1 MCNSDQVSQLHP
13 LRIWGTFPICGGSGA
28 STAAFYLAMAAK
40 NLGVKSILIEGDALS
55 RRNDQFKD
63 QERNWK
69 SYQNLEM
76 TIPANAIPEPLS
88 SGVTYLS
95 FTEISENSSKS
106 VSHFI
111 AGVAEEFEIII
122 IDLPRH
128 FSEFTNSLISKITM
142 LNLIGV
148 SGIESVRSLNRLRKS
163 SLNIEI
169 SNLLLRTTRT
179 SNLSAKESSYQMG
192 FNTFIKLPESESVQN
207 LETYGVLPPSK
218 DALMKTLQN
227 FVSINL

>member
-1 MCNSDQVSQLHP
+1 MSQLHP

-28 STAAFYLAMAAK
+28 STTAFYIALAAK

-55 RRNDQFKD
+55 RRNNQFQD

-69 SYQNLEM
+69 SYQYLEM
-76 TIPANAIPEPLS
+76 KIPANAFPEPLS

-106 VSHFI
+106 VSHLI
-111 AGVAEEFEIII
+111 DGAAEEFELII

-163 SLNIEI
+163 SLNVEI
-169 SNLLLRTTRT
+169 SNLLLRTTRN
-179 SNLSAKESSYQMG
+179 SNLSSKESSYQMG

-218 DALMKTLQN
+218 DALMKILQN

>member
-1 MCNSDQVSQLHP
+1 MSQLHP

-28 STAAFYLAMAAK
+28 STTAFYLALAAK

-63 QERNWK
+63 QIRNWK
-69 SYQNLEM
+69 SYQYLEM
-76 TIPANAIPEPLS
+76 RMPANAFPEPLS

-106 VSHFI
+106 VSYLLEG
-111 AGVAEEFEIII
+111 AAEEFELII

-148 SGIESVRSLNRLRKS
+148 SGIESVRSLNRLKKS
-163 SLNIEI
+163 SINVEI

-179 SNLSAKESSYQMG
+179 SNLSAEESSYQMG
-192 FNTFIKLPESESVQN
+192 FDTFIKLPESESVQN

-218 DALMKTLQN
+218 DALMRILQN

>member
-1 MCNSDQVSQLHP
+1 MSQLHP

-28 STAAFYLAMAAK
+28 STTAFYLALAAK

-63 QERNWK
+63 QIRNWK
-69 SYQNLEM
+69 SYQYLEM
-76 TIPANAIPEPLS
+76 RMPANAFPEPLS

-106 VSHFI
+106 VLYLLEG
-111 AGVAEEFEIII
+111 AAEEFELII

-163 SLNIEI
+163 SINVEI

-179 SNLSAKESSYQMG
+179 SNLSAEESSYQMG
-192 FNTFIKLPESESVQN
+192 FDTFIKLPESESVQN

-218 DALMKTLQN
+218 DALMRILQN

>member
-1 MCNSDQVSQLHP
+1 
-13 LRIWGTFPICGGSGA
+13 
-28 STAAFYLAMAAK
+28 MAAK

-55 RRNDQFKD
+55 RRNNQFQD

>member
-1 MCNSDQVSQLHP
+1 MSQLHP

-28 STAAFYLAMAAK
+28 SATAFYIALAAK

-55 RRNDQFKD
+55 RRNNQFQD

-76 TIPANAIPEPLS
+76 RIPANAFPEPLS
-88 SGVTYLS
+88 SGVTYLA
-95 FTEISENSSKS
+95 FTEIGENSSES
-106 VSHFI
+106 VSHLI
-111 AGVAEEFEIII
+111 DGAADEFELII

-148 SGIESVRSLNRLRKS
+148 SGIESVRSLNQLRKS
-163 SLNIEI
+163 SINIEI
-169 SNLLLRTTRT
+169 SNLLLRTNRT
-179 SNLSAKESSYQMG
+179 SNLSAEESSYQMG
-192 FNTFIKLPESESVQN
+192 FDTFIKLPESESVQN

-218 DALMKTLQN
+218 DALMKILQN
-227 FVSINL
+227 FVSVKL

>member
-1 MCNSDQVSQLHP
+1 MSQLHP

-28 STAAFYLAMAAK
+28 SATAFYIALAAK

-55 RRNDQFKD
+55 RRNNQFQD

-76 TIPANAIPEPLS
+76 RIPANAFPEPLS
-88 SGVTYLS
+88 SGVTYLA
-95 FTEISENSSKS
+95 FTEIGENSSES
-106 VSHFI
+106 VSHLI
-111 AGVAEEFEIII
+111 DGAADEFELII

-148 SGIESVRSLNRLRKS
+148 SGIESVRSLNQLRKS
-163 SLNIEI
+163 SINIEI
-169 SNLLLRTTRT
+169 SNLLLRTNRT
-179 SNLSAKESSYQMG
+179 SNLSAEESSYQMG

-218 DALMKTLQN
+218 DALMKILQN
-227 FVSINL
+227 FVSVKL

>member
-1 MCNSDQVSQLHP
+1 VSQLHP

-28 STAAFYLAMAAK
+28 STTAFYLALAAK

-63 QERNWK
+63 QIRNWK
-69 SYQNLEM
+69 SYQYLEM
-76 TIPANAIPEPLS
+76 RMPANAFPEPLS

-106 VSHFI
+106 VSYLLEG
-111 AGVAEEFEIII
+111 AAEEFELII

-148 SGIESVRSLNRLRKS
+148 SGIESVRSLNRLKKS
-163 SLNIEI
+163 SINVEI

-179 SNLSAKESSYQMG
+179 SNLSAEESSYQMG
-192 FNTFIKLPESESVQN
+192 FDTFIKLPESESVQN

-218 DALMKTLQN
+218 DALMKILQN

>member
-1 MCNSDQVSQLHP
+1 
-13 LRIWGTFPICGGSGA
+13 
-28 STAAFYLAMAAK
+28 MAAK
-40 NLGVKSILIEGDALS
+40 NLGVKSILIEGDVLS

-63 QERNWK
+63 QIRNWK

-76 TIPANAIPEPLS
+76 RIPANAFPEPLS

-95 FTEISENSSKS
+95 FTEISEISSKS
-106 VSHFI
+106 VSYLMEG
-111 AGVAEEFEIII
+111 AAEEFELII

-163 SLNIEI
+163 SINIEI

-179 SNLSAKESSYQMG
+179 SNLSAEESSYQMG
-192 FNTFIKLPESESVQN
+192 FDTFIKLPESESVQN

-218 DALMKTLQN
+218 DALMKILQN

>member
-1 MCNSDQVSQLHP
+1 
-13 LRIWGTFPICGGSGA
+13 
-28 STAAFYLAMAAK
+28 MAAK

-63 QERNWK
+63 QIRNWK

-76 TIPANAIPEPLS
+76 RMPANAFPEPLS

-106 VSHFI
+106 VSYLLEG
-111 AGVAEEFEIII
+111 AAEEFELII

-163 SLNIEI
+163 SINIEI

-179 SNLSAKESSYQMG
+179 SNLSAEESSYQMG
-192 FNTFIKLPESESVQN
+192 FDTFIKLPESESVQN

-218 DALMKTLQN
+218 DALMRILQN

>member
-1 MCNSDQVSQLHP
+1 MSQLHP

-28 STAAFYLAMAAK
+28 STTAFYLALAAK

-55 RRNDQFKD
+55 RRNAQFKD
-63 QERNWK
+63 QIRNWK

-76 TIPANAIPEPLS
+76 RMPANAFPEPLS

-106 VSHFI
+106 VSYLLEG
-111 AGVAEEFEIII
+111 AAEEFELII

-148 SGIESVRSLNRLRKS
+148 SGIESVRSLNRLKKS
-163 SLNIEI
+163 LMDIEI

-179 SNLSAKESSYQMG
+179 SNLSAEESSYQMG
-192 FNTFIKLPESESVQN
+192 FDTFTKLPESESVQN

-218 DALMKTLQN
+218 DALMKILQN

>member
-1 MCNSDQVSQLHP
+1 
-13 LRIWGTFPICGGSGA
+13 
-28 STAAFYLAMAAK
+28 MAAK
-40 NLGVKSILIEGDALS
+40 NLGVKSILIEGDTLS

-63 QERNWK
+63 QIRNWK

-76 TIPANAIPEPLS
+76 RIPANAFPEPLS

-106 VSHFI
+106 VSYLLEG
-111 AGVAEEFEIII
+111 AAEEFELII

-163 SLNIEI
+163 SINIEI

-218 DALMKTLQN
+218 DALMRILQN

>member
-1 MCNSDQVSQLHP
+1 
-13 LRIWGTFPICGGSGA
+13 
-28 STAAFYLAMAAK
+28 MAAK

-63 QERNWK
+63 QIRNWK
-69 SYQNLEM
+69 SYQYLEM
-76 TIPANAIPEPLS
+76 RMPANAFPEQLS

-106 VSHFI
+106 VSHLI
-111 AGVAEEFEIII
+111 EGAAEEFELII

-148 SGIESVRSLNRLRKS
+148 SGIESVRSLNRLKKS
-163 SLNIEI
+163 LMDIKI

-179 SNLSAKESSYQMG
+179 SNLSAEESSYQMG
-192 FNTFIKLPESESVQN
+192 FDTYIKLPESESVQN

-218 DALMKTLQN
+218 DALMKVLQN

>member
-1 MCNSDQVSQLHP
+1 
-13 LRIWGTFPICGGSGA
+13 
-28 STAAFYLAMAAK
+28 MAAK

-63 QERNWK
+63 QIRNWK

-76 TIPANAIPEPLS
+76 RIPANAFPEPLS

-95 FTEISENSSKS
+95 FTEISEISSKS
-106 VSHFI
+106 VSYFI
-111 AGVAEEFEIII
+111 EGAAEEFELII

-163 SLNIEI
+163 SINVEI

-179 SNLSAKESSYQMG
+179 SNLSAEESSYQMG
-192 FNTFIKLPESESVQN
+192 FDTFTKLPESESVQN

-218 DALMKTLQN
+218 DALMKILQN
-227 FVSINL
+227 FESINL

>member
-1 MCNSDQVSQLHP
+1 VSQLHP

-28 STAAFYLAMAAK
+28 STTAFYLALAAK

-63 QERNWK
+63 QIRNWK

-76 TIPANAIPEPLS
+76 RIPANAFPEPLS

-95 FTEISENSSKS
+95 FTEISEISSKS
-106 VSHFI
+106 VSYLI
-111 AGVAEEFEIII
+111 EGAAEEFELVI
-122 IDLPRH
+122 IDLPRY
-128 FSEFTNSLISKITM
+128 FSDFTNSLISKITM

-148 SGIESVRSLNRLRKS
+148 SGIESVKSLNRLRKS
-163 SLNIEI
+163 SINIEI

-179 SNLSAKESSYQMG
+179 SNLSAEESSYQMG
-192 FNTFIKLPESESVQN
+192 FDTFIKLPESESVQN

-218 DALMKTLQN
+218 DALIKILQN
-227 FVSINL
+227 FVSINI

>member
-1 MCNSDQVSQLHP
+1 MSQLHP

-28 STAAFYLAMAAK
+28 STTAFYLALAAK

-63 QERNWK
+63 QIRNWK

-76 TIPANAIPEPLS
+76 RIPANAFPEPLS

-106 VSHFI
+106 VSYLLEG
-111 AGVAEEFEIII
+111 AAEEFELII

-163 SLNIEI
+163 SINVEI

-179 SNLSAKESSYQMG
+179 SNLSAEESSYQMG
-192 FNTFIKLPESESVQN
+192 FDTFIKLPESESVQN
-207 LETYGVLPPSK
+207 LETYEVLPPSK
-218 DALMKTLQN
+218 DALMKILQN

>member
-1 MCNSDQVSQLHP
+1 MSQLHP

-28 STAAFYLAMAAK
+28 STTAFYLALAAK

-63 QERNWK
+63 QIRNWK
-69 SYQNLEM
+69 SYQYLEM
-76 TIPANAIPEPLS
+76 RMPANAFPEPLS

-106 VSHFI
+106 VSYLLEG
-111 AGVAEEFEIII
+111 AAEEFELII

-163 SLNIEI
+163 SINIEI

-179 SNLSAKESSYQMG
+179 SNLSAEESSYQMG
-192 FNTFIKLPESESVQN
+192 FDTFTKLPESESVQN

-218 DALMKTLQN
+218 DALMKILQN
-227 FVSINL
+227 FVSINI

>member
-1 MCNSDQVSQLHP
+1 
-13 LRIWGTFPICGGSGA
+13 
-28 STAAFYLAMAAK
+28 MAAK

-55 RRNDQFKD
+55 RRNHQFKD
-63 QERNWK
+63 QIRNWK

-76 TIPANAIPEPLS
+76 RIPANAFPEPLS

-106 VSHFI
+106 VSYLLEG
-111 AGVAEEFEIII
+111 AAEEFELII

-142 LNLIGV
+142 LNLIGI

-163 SLNIEI
+163 SINIEN
-169 SNLLLRTTRT
+169 SSLLLRTTRT
-179 SNLSAKESSYQMG
+179 SNLSAKESSHQMG

-218 DALMKTLQN
+218 DALMKILQN

>member
-1 MCNSDQVSQLHP
+1 M
-13 LRIWGTFPICGGSGA
+13 
-28 STAAFYLAMAAK
+28 
-40 NLGVKSILIEGDALS
+40 IEGDVLS
-55 RRNDQFKD
+55 RRNNQFQD

-76 TIPANAIPEPLS
+76 KIPANAFPEPLS

-106 VSHFI
+106 VSHLI
-111 AGVAEEFEIII
+111 DGAAEEFELII

-128 FSEFTNSLISKITM
+128 LSEFTNSLTSKITM

-163 SLNIEI
+163 SLNVEI
-169 SNLLLRTTRT
+169 SNLYYGPPEIQIYHRKSLR
-179 SNLSAKESSYQMG
+179 
-192 FNTFIKLPESESVQN
+192 IKW
-207 LETYGVLPPSK
+207 VLI
-218 DALMKTLQN
+218 TLQSYLSQN
-227 FVSINL
+227 PFKILKLMGYSRLQKMH

>member
-1 MCNSDQVSQLHP
+1 MSQLHP

-28 STAAFYLAMAAK
+28 SATAFYIALAAK

-55 RRNDQFKD
+55 RRNNQFQN
-63 QERNWK
+63 QERNWN

-76 TIPANAIPEPLS
+76 RIPANAFPEPLS
-88 SGVTYLS
+88 SGVTYLA
-95 FTEISENSSKS
+95 FTEIGENSSKS
-106 VSHFI
+106 VSHLI
-111 AGVAEEFEIII
+111 DGAADEFELII

-148 SGIESVRSLNRLRKS
+148 SGIESVRSLNQLRKS
-163 SLNIEI
+163 SINIEI
-169 SNLLLRTTRT
+169 SNLLLRTNRT
-179 SNLSAKESSYQMG
+179 SNLSAEESSYQMG

-218 DALMKTLQN
+218 DALMKILQN
-227 FVSINL
+227 FVSVKL

>member
-1 MCNSDQVSQLHP
+1 M
-13 LRIWGTFPICGGSGA
+13 
-28 STAAFYLAMAAK
+28 
-40 NLGVKSILIEGDALS
+40 IEGDVLS
-55 RRNDQFKD
+55 RRNNQFQD

-76 TIPANAIPEPLS
+76 KIPANAFPEPLS

-106 VSHFI
+106 VSHLI
-111 AGVAEEFEIII
+111 DGAAEEFELII

-128 FSEFTNSLISKITM
+128 LSEFTNSLTSKITM

-163 SLNIEI
+163 SLNVEI
-169 SNLLLRTTRT
+169 SNLLLRTTRN
-179 SNLSAKESSYQMG
+179 SNLSSKESSYQMG
-192 FNTFIKLPESESVQN
+192 FNNFTKLPESESVQN

-218 DALMKTLQN
+218 DALMKILQN

>member
-1 MCNSDQVSQLHP
+1 MSQLHP

-28 STAAFYLAMAAK
+28 STTAFYLALVAK

-63 QERNWK
+63 QIRNWK
-69 SYQNLEM
+69 SYQYLEM
-76 TIPANAIPEPLS
+76 RMPANAFPEQLS

-106 VSHFI
+106 VSYLLEG
-111 AGVAEEFEIII
+111 AAEEFELII

-163 SLNIEI
+163 SINVEI

-179 SNLSAKESSYQMG
+179 SNLSAEESSYQMG
-192 FNTFIKLPESESVQN
+192 FDTFTKLPESESVQN

-218 DALMKTLQN
+218 DALMKILQN
-227 FVSINL
+227 FVSINI

>member
-1 MCNSDQVSQLHP
+1 MSIPSN
-13 LRIWGTFPICGGSGA
+13 
-28 STAAFYLAMAAK
+28 AF
-40 NLGVKSILIEGDALS
+40 
-55 RRNDQFKD
+55 
-63 QERNWK
+63 
-69 SYQNLEM
+69 
-76 TIPANAIPEPLS
+76 PEPLS

-106 VSHFI
+106 VSHLI
-111 AGVAEEFEIII
+111 NGAAEEFELII

-163 SLNIEI
+163 SINIEI
-169 SNLLLRTTRT
+169 SKLLLRTTRT

-192 FNTFIKLPESESVQN
+192 FDTVIKLPESESVQN

-218 DALMKTLQN
+218 DALMKILQN